1 MLVPVGVWHAI
12 RETMM
17 RKPLAILFFAGLV
30 VSLLLWGL
38 SYFRLNTA
46 GAGPLVNVNLVSGA
60 LFVGN
65 LGMLGSNG
73 KDALRRQW
81 EFFGFRG
88 FETQWTPKYQ
98 SSGTIGVGGLWY
110 VVVPLWMPALFFA
123 VAWCYKFLFPSLRRR
138 RRAKLGL
145 CLCCGYDLRGSINRG
160 PECGE
165 QFGSLGVGEFG
176 S

>member
-1 MLVPVGVWHAI
+1 MLVPVEVRHAA
-12 RETMM
+12 RKAMM

-46 GAGPLVNVNLVSGA
+46 GPGPLVNVNLVNGT
-60 LFVGN
+60 LFVGD

-73 KDALRRQW
+73 KNALRRRW
-81 EFFGFRG
+81 EFFGFRD
-88 FETQWTPKYQ
+88 FETQWKPKYK
-98 SSGTIGVGGLWY
+98 SSGRTGVGGAWY
-110 VVVPLWMPALFFA
+110 VVVPLWMPALLFA
-123 VAWCYKFLFPSLRRR
+123 VAWSYKFLFPSLRCR

-145 CLCCGYDLRGSINRG
+145 CLCCGYDLRGSINRC

-165 QFGSLGVGEFG
+165 QFGSLRVGEFG
-176 S
+176 N